1 MIYNIDYI
9 QRIQTIL
16 THYIFD
22 EAPPF
27 TVRKVWNSITA
38 FDKACK
44 RITPFSYND
53 LNKYI
58 HELYINNKF
67 GKDWVF
73 LKRKNK
79 TDCYFRIQKPDD
91 LISKLSSE
99 VKKCNCCFR
108 CPVNEK

>member
-1 MIYNIDYI
+1 MIYNVDYV

-27 TVRKVWNSITA
+27 TIRKVWNSIRN
-38 FDKACK
+38 FDKSCN
-44 RITPFSYND
+44 RITPFSYKD
-53 LNKYI
+53 LDEYI
-58 HELYINNKF
+58 QQLYVNNKF

-79 TDCYFRIQKPDD
+79 TDYYFRIPKPDNF
-91 LISKLSSE
+91 IKLLKE
-99 VKKCNCCFR
+99 AKNCNCCFR
-108 CPVNEK
+108 CPSNEKL